1 MIKKFAFAAIT
12 VTLLALAAAFLLP
25 REWRVERQVV
35 INAAPARVY
44 PLLFDLKRWQ
54 DWAVWN
60 RTMDPQLRNAYEG
73 PQDGVGAK
81 WLWLGPKM
89 GRGRLVI
96 VAADPQR
103 GIELEQAIESD
114 QVNAHASLT
123 FTPEGDATR
132 ITWVDEGTLP
142 PLAGGFF
149 RNTMQEQLGAHLEA
163 SLTKLKTIVEAQ
175 AQAPVLPEP
184 IEAVDAGQADAN

>member
-1 MIKKFAFAAIT
+1 VIKKFAFAAIAVT
-12 VTLLALAAAFLLP
+12 VLALTAAFLLP
-25 REWRVERQVV
+25 RAWRVERQVV
-35 INAAPARVY
+35 IDAGPERVHA
-44 PLLFDLKRWQ
+44 LLFDLRRWQ
-54 DWAVWN
+54 DWSVWN

-89 GRGRLVI
+89 GRGQLVI
-96 VAADPQR
+96 VASDPQR
-103 GIELEQAIESD
+103 GLELDQAIESD
-114 QVNAHASLT
+114 QVNAHASFT
-123 FTPEGDATR
+123 FTPEGSSTR
-132 ITWVDEGTLP
+132 VTWVDQGTLP

-149 RNTMQEQLGAHLEA
+149 RNTMQERLGAHLEA

-175 AQAPVLPEP
+175 APAPAP

>member
-1 MIKKFAFAAIT
+1 MIKKFAFAAIAVT
-12 VTLLALAAAFLLP
+12 VLALTAAFLLP
-25 REWRVERQVV
+25 RAWRVERQVV
-35 INAAPARVY
+35 IDAGPERVHA
-44 PLLFDLKRWQ
+44 LLFDLRRWQ
-54 DWAVWN
+54 DWSVWN

-89 GRGRLVI
+89 GRGQLVI
-96 VAADPQR
+96 VASDPQR
-103 GIELEQAIESD
+103 GLELDQAIESD
-114 QVNAHASLT
+114 QVNAHASFT
-123 FTPEGDATR
+123 FTPEGSSTR
-132 ITWVDEGTLP
+132 VTWVDQGTLP

-149 RNTMQEQLGAHLEA
+149 RNTMQERLGAHLEA

-175 AQAPVLPEP
+175 APAPAP